1 MIIQKG
7 SVLYAVA
14 IGALLST
21 GVIGVATVSAQDF
34 GRGNSDLKNSGTER
48 MWRGFRKVDREARCE
63 ESLAKAVSDGKL
75 TEAQKTLLLKKRD
88 AIRAERKS
96 DIDGWKSLTR
106 SQRQEKVKSRRA
118 ELEQWAKNNG
128 IDVKYLFLGDGRG
141 EHSGHGKDRK

>member
-34 GRGNSDLKNSGTER
+34 GRGNGDLKNSGTER
-48 MWRGFRKVDREARCE
+48 MQRGFRKVDREARCE

-75 TEAQKTLLLKKRD
+75 TEEQKTLLLEKRD
-88 AIRAERKS
+88 AIRTQRKN
-96 DIDGWKSLTR
+96 DVEEWKSLTR
-106 SQRQEKVKSRRA
+106 SQWQEKMRARRT
-118 ELEQWAKNNG
+118 ELEQWAKDNG
-128 IDVKYLFLGDGRG
+128 IDAKYLFLGAGYG
-141 EHSGHGKDRK
+141 ERV